1 MGANGPKGPKG
12 PMGAKGPK
20 GPKGIL
26 YFKAY
31 LLYIKVLERKISWQ
45 FIDLIEGKT
54 LISY

>member
-45 FIDLIEGKT
+45 MSTINGNIV
-54 LISY
+54 